1 MRFPPESPESK
12 SESTPL
18 GWTPRPVKVLWLQ
31 VFALAGVQGAIVAA
45 WVIYNLYLASLLQ
58 QFGFSPGVA
67 TTIVFL
73 ENLLAALV
81 EPIVGGLSDLSQ
93 RWLGSRFPL
102 IAVGIVLS
110 AAFFFLIPLF
120 WVLGR
125 WGQGA
130 GWIRITFPVILVCWA
145 LAMTLFRSPVLS
157 LLGRYALNRHL
168 PQAASFLTLI
178 EGFARGWGFLAS
190 AWILSLGPVFAFG
203 LGSTLLLLGA
213 IVLLLVDPEEQVER
227 LPKPLKSSPVSSPD
241 RVKPP
246 PPKAQKP
253 HKVAKLG
260 WVLGTGVA
268 ATLGFRLVFISF
280 SQVLQQLPLTAT
292 QANLILGL
300 LFLSLS
306 LSAIPLGKL
315 AVQLGNHRSFL
326 L

>member
-1 MRFPPESPESK
+1 MKLPPESPPESK
-12 SESTPL
+12 AEP
-18 GWTPRPVKVLWLQ
+18 PRTAGSSRPAKVLWLQ

-125 WGQGA
+125 WDQGL
-130 GWIRITFPVILVCWA
+130 GWIRMAFPVILVCWA

-157 LLGRYALNRHL
+157 LLGRYALNRRL

-190 AWILSLGPVFAFG
+190 TWILSLGPVFAFG
-203 LGSTLLLLGA
+203 IGSILLLLGA

-227 LPKPLKSSPVSSPD
+227 LPKPLKSNPVPSPE

-246 PPKAQKP
+246 PPKPQKP
-253 HKVAKLG
+253 LKVAKLG

-268 ATLGFRLVFISF
+268 ATLGFRLLFISF
-280 SQVLQQLPLTAT
+280 SQVLNNCPWLHRR
-292 QANLILGL
+292 LI
-300 LFLSLS
+300 
-306 LSAIPLGKL
+306 
-315 AVQLGNHRSFL
+315 
-326 L
+326 